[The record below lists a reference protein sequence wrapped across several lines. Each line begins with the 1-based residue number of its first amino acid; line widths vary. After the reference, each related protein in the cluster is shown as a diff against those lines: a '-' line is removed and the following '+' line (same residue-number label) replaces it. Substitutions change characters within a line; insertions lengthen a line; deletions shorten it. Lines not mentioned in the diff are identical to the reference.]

1 MPRRRLALAALCLSF
16 GTGCSDDGGGGT
28 DATDAGDTDAATTAP
43 GDSPATD
50 PDPTAEPTGG
60 GGGDEDSAVWDSPYC
75 FGVAGAM
82 KWPEPLPSWELEVLE
97 LVNAARAVGA
107 DCGSMG
113 QLGPSAPLRMNAS
126 LHCAA
131 RVHSQDMAVRN
142 YFDHVNP
149 EGESPFVRID
159 RAGYG
164 GYAAAAE
171 NIAAGTDTP
180 EATVMGW
187 LASDGHCANMLSP
200 EYTEIGVGAY
210 EGPGDYVYYWTQTFA
225 RPL

>member
-1 MPRRRLALAALCLSF
+1 MPRRRLALAALYLTF
-16 GTGCSDDGGGGT
+16 GTGCSDDAGGT
-28 DATDAGDTDAATTAP
+28 TDDPGTTSAADTGDPPPDVTEGT
-43 GDSPATD
+43 
-50 PDPTAEPTGG
+50 DPTAEPTSGS
-60 GGGDEDSAVWDSPYC
+60 GGDADSAVWDTPYC

-97 LVNAARAVGA
+97 LVNAARAVGG

-113 QLGPSAPLRMNAS
+113 QLGPSAPLKMNAS

-131 RVHSQDMAVRN
+131 RVHSKDMADRN

-164 GYAAAAE
+164 GYAAAGE